1 MAKKKLTAEQEMDL
15 ARLKASNEMFIK
27 TLEDA
32 KLRGTPKAVERIE
45 MARKDIIVQISQ
57 IDPEEAKKA
66 DALCKNDGVYYDM
79 NPLVN
84 SDSDSV
90 YSILDRY
97 NAEQEQMSVMK
108 EEVESNP
115 LYVEEEPIMV
125 EETKDVPVM
134 NIGPTHGDV
143 QYDIISLPSNGQCYK
158 SKVDRLA
165 VAYLTAYDENL
176 ITSPNLYKDGL
187 IIDFL
192 LKHKVLDNSI
202 NLDELCIGD
211 VDAIILFLR
220 ATSYGF
226 EFPITA
232 RDPQSGEEIETVV
245 DLSQFKSKEF
255 KLIGDE
261 NGYFDYELPISKDK
275 IKFKF
280 LTRKDEKM
288 LKMLGDIESDGIKAS
303 TIKQNVKV
311 LADAVRNDKML
322 DGKTKQ
328 EYIKDLSKLKAWGD
342 KLEAKGGTPF
352 SRLITNRL
360 ELSIMS
366 VNGNTDRA
374 YISKYVKNMGA
385 MDSLK
390 LRRYILEN
398 EPGINFEIEVERPV
412 SLGGGSFKTFL
423 EWDDAVFLNIA

>member
-1 MAKKKLTAEQEMDL
+1 MAKTKLTPEQEQEIAL
-15 ARLKASNEMFIK
+15 LKASNEMFLK
-27 TLEDA
+27 TKEEA
-32 KLRGTPKAVERIE
+32 KLRGNKKTVELIE
-45 MARKDIIVQISQ
+45 MARKDVISQ
-57 IDPEEAKKA
+57 IGKIDANEAKKA
-66 DALCKNDGVYYDM
+66 DAGNTDEITYGASAF
-79 NPLVN
+79 NI
-84 SDSDSV
+84 SDTYSV
-90 YSILDRY
+90 FDVLDRY
-97 NAEQEQMSVMK
+97 NAEQE
-108 EEVESNP
+108 EVKVSKNETSSHA
-115 LYVEEEPIMV
+115 VETE
-125 EETKDVPVM
+125 
-134 NIGPTHGDV
+134 NIVINEVNVSSPSINVGPHNTDV
-143 QYDIISLPSNGQCYK
+143 QYDIISLPSNGQCYP
-158 SKVDRLA
+158 SKVDRLP

-192 LKHKVLDNSI
+192 LKHKVLENSI
-202 NLDELCIGD
+202 NLDELCTGD

-261 NGYFDYELPISKDK
+261 NGHFEYELPISKDK
-275 IKFKF
+275 VKFKF

-288 LKMLGDIESDGIKAS
+288 LKILASLESDGIKANS
-303 TIKQNVKV
+303 IKENVKF
-311 LADAVRNDKML
+311 LSDAIKSDKVL

-328 EYIKDLSKLKAWGD
+328 EYMKNMELLKDWAK
-342 KLEAKGGTPF
+342 KLESKGGTPF
-352 SRLITNRL
+352 SRTITNRL

-374 YISKYVKNMGA
+374 YISKYVRNMGA

-398 EPGINFEIEVERPV
+398 EPGINFEIEVERPL